1 MKLTLFVFQYFTILT
16 NSPYSNTPFL
26 SPSNITNSLTELSH
40 FSHLY
45 YPLIH
50 SNYYTLLAAVKDSS
64 RQKVNVDADTQ
75 AILDDYGIELGGSD
89 SSDSVDSPKT
99 VSSDRSSGIS
109 CFTKSCL
116 LVASTG
122 GAQLAIL
129 LQIELCVWISTLFL
143 AQSSLI
149 NSNYEYWLRFTH
161 KKGLLYLVIVIV
173 YDCECY
179 LCVS

>member
-1 MKLTLFVFQYFTILT
+1 M
-16 NSPYSNTPFL
+16 
-26 SPSNITNSLTELSH
+26 
-40 FSHLY
+40 
-45 YPLIH
+45 
-50 SNYYTLLAAVKDSS
+50 
-64 RQKVNVDADTQ
+64 NVDADTQ

-89 SSDSVDSPKT
+89 SSDPLDSPKT

-116 LVASTG
+116 IVASTG
-122 GAQLAIL
+122 GHSWLYYYRL
-129 LQIELCVWISTLFL
+129 NFVWISTLFL